1 MILICF
7 CNYNRDNVNNFKIF
21 VLFEKV
27 LNSDS
32 FIKKFNY
39 LLSFASL
46 FFVIRYFWSQGL
58 SVSFDTRTLFLSPI
72 LWLAYLLFAISWCL
86 NINNKKINKDYILIW
101 FSSLI
106 GKYLPFK
113 VGIPLFRISESKK
126 YFDDFDTKRNIK
138 TLIIEQLFLIFWGFY
153 FGSLF
158 LLPQN
163 ISFFVIAPVSIFIG
177 LILTLLIGF
186 TFKAFKQFVIINIYI
201 LFGQF
206 LILTYLVY
214 IFEFEFGYFDLAS
227 VASYVLV
234 SSISLLFVGAPAGLG
249 IREFLYIQL
258 LNYSDLSDE
267 IASFAIVI
275 RVVFLINEV
284 FLTFITRMY
293 SNLSK

>member
-1 MILICF
+1 M
-7 CNYNRDNVNNFKIF
+7 
-21 VLFEKV
+21 
-27 LNSDS
+27 
-32 FIKKFNY
+32 
-39 LLSFASL
+39 
-46 FFVIRYFWSQGL
+46 
-58 SVSFDTRTLFLSPI
+58 SFDIRTLFLSPI

-113 VGIPLFRISESKK
+113 VGIPLFRISQSKK
-126 YFDDFDTKRNIK
+126 YFNDFDTKRNIK
-138 TLIIEQLFLIFWGFY
+138 TLVIEQLFLIFWGFY

-158 LLPQN
+158 FLPQN
-163 ISFFVIAPVSIFIG
+163 IKFFVIAPVSIFIG
-177 LILTLLIGF
+177 LILTLLIGSIF
-186 TFKAFKQFVIINIYI
+186 NAFKQFVIINIYI

-234 SSISLLFVGAPAGLG
+234 SSLSLLFVGAPAGIG

-258 LNYSDLSDE
+258 LNYSNLSDE
-267 IASFAIVI
+267 IASFAIII

-284 FLTFITRMY
+284 FLTFISRMY

>member
-1 MILICF
+1 M
-7 CNYNRDNVNNFKIF
+7 NNFKIF
-21 VLFEKV
+21 VFFEKV

-32 FIKKFNY
+32 FIKRFNY

-58 SVSFDTRTLFLSPI
+58 SVSFDIRTLFFSPI

-126 YFDDFDTKRNIK
+126 YFDDFDTKKNIK
-138 TLIIEQLFLIFWGFY
+138 TLIIEQLFLIFWGIY

-158 LLPQN
+158 FLPQN
-163 ISFFVIAPVSIFIG
+163 IKFFVIAPVSIFTG
-177 LILTLLIGF
+177 LMFTLLIGSI
-186 TFKAFKQFVIINIYI
+186 FKAFKQFVVINIYI

-234 SSISLLFVGAPAGLG
+234 SSLSLLFVGAPAGIG

-258 LNYSDLSDE
+258 LNYSNLSDE
-267 IASFAIVI
+267 IASFAIII
-275 RVVFLINEV
+275 RLVFLINEV
-284 FLTFITRMY
+284 FLTFVIRMY

>member
-1 MILICF
+1 
-7 CNYNRDNVNNFKIF
+7 VNNFKILVF
-21 VLFEKV
+21 FEKV

-32 FIKKFNY
+32 FIKRFNY

-58 SVSFDTRTLFLSPI
+58 SASFDIRTLFLSPI

-113 VGIPLFRISESKK
+113 VGIPLFRISQSKK
-126 YFDDFDTKRNIK
+126 YFNDFDTKRNIK
-138 TLIIEQLFLIFWGFY
+138 TLVIEQLFLIFWGFY

-158 LLPQN
+158 FLPQN
-163 ISFFVIAPVSIFIG
+163 IKFFVIAPASIFIG
-177 LILTLLIGF
+177 LILTLLIGSI
-186 TFKAFKQFVIINIYI
+186 FKAFKQFVIINIYI

-206 LILTYLVY
+206 LILTYLFY

-234 SSISLLFVGAPAGLG
+234 SSLSLLFVGAPAGIG

-258 LNYSDLSDE
+258 LNYSNLSDE
-267 IASFAIVI
+267 IASFAIII

>member
-7 CNYNRDNVNNFKIF
+7 CNYNRNNVNNFKIF
-21 VLFEKV
+21 VFFEKV

-32 FIKKFNY
+32 FIKRFNY

-58 SVSFDTRTLFLSPI
+58 SVSFGVRTLFLSPI

-113 VGIPLFRISESKK
+113 VGIPLFRISQSKK
-126 YFDDFDTKRNIK
+126 YFNDFDTKRNIK
-138 TLIIEQLFLIFWGFY
+138 TLVIEQLFLIFWGFY

-158 LLPQN
+158 FLPQN
-163 ISFFVIAPVSIFIG
+163 IKFFVIAPVSIFIG
-177 LILTLLIGF
+177 LILTLLIGSIF
-186 TFKAFKQFVIINIYI
+186 NAFKQFVIINIYI

-234 SSISLLFVGAPAGLG
+234 SSFV
-249 IREFLYIQL
+249 IICWSSSWYRDKRVSI
-258 LNYSDLSDE
+258 YS
-267 IASFAIVI
+267 
-275 RVVFLINEV
+275 
-284 FLTFITRMY
+284 TT
-293 SNLSK
+293 

>member
-1 MILICF
+1 M
-7 CNYNRDNVNNFKIF
+7 NNFKIF
-21 VLFEKV
+21 VFFEKV
-27 LNSDS
+27 LNSES
-32 FIKKFNY
+32 FIKRFNY

-58 SVSFDTRTLFLSPI
+58 SVSFDIRTLFLSPI

-86 NINNKKINKDYILIW
+86 NINNKKINKDYLLIW

-106 GKYLPFK
+106 GKYLPLK
-113 VGIPLFRISESKK
+113 VGIPLIRISESKK

-138 TLIIEQLFLIFWGFY
+138 TLIIEQLFFIFWGFY

-158 LLPQN
+158 FLPQN
-163 ISFFVIAPVSIFIG
+163 ISFFVIAPASIFIG
-177 LILTLLIGF
+177 LIFTLLIGSI
-186 TFKAFKQFVIINIYI
+186 FKPFKQFVIINIYI

-234 SSISLLFVGAPAGLG
+234 SALSLLFVGAPAGIG

-258 LNYSDLSDE
+258 LNYSNLSGE
-267 IASFAIVI
+267 FASFAIIV
-275 RVVFLINEV
+275 RLVFLINEV

>member
-1 MILICF
+1 M
-7 CNYNRDNVNNFKIF
+7 NNFKILVF
-21 VLFEKV
+21 FEKV

-58 SVSFDTRTLFLSPI
+58 SVSFDVRTLFFSPI

-86 NINNKKINKDYILIW
+86 NINNKEINKDYLLIW

-113 VGIPLFRISESKK
+113 VGIPLIRISESKK
-126 YFDDFDTKRNIK
+126 YFDDFDTKKNIK
-138 TLIIEQLFLIFWGFY
+138 TLIIEQLFFIFWGIY
-153 FGSLF
+153 FGSLLF
-158 LLPQN
+158 LPQN
-163 ISFFVIAPVSIFIG
+163 ISFFVIGPVSIFIG
-177 LILTLLIGF
+177 LMFTLLIGSI
-186 TFKAFKQFVIINIYI
+186 FKAFKQFVIINIYI

-206 LILTYLVY
+206 LVLTFLVY

-234 SSISLLFVGAPAGLG
+234 SAFSLLFIGAPAGIG

-258 LNYSDLSDE
+258 LYYSNLSGE
-267 IASFAIVI
+267 FASFAVI
-275 RVVFLINEV
+275 IRLVFLINEV

>member
-7 CNYNRDNVNNFKIF
+7 CNYNRNNVNNSKIF

-39 LLSFASL
+39 LLSSASL
-46 FFVIRYFWSQGL
+46 FFVIRYFWLQGF
-58 SVSFDTRTLFLSPI
+58 SMSFDIKILFLSPL

-101 FSSLI
+101 FISLI

-138 TLIIEQLFLIFWGFY
+138 TLIIEQLFIIFWGLY

-158 LLPQN
+158 FLPQN
-163 ISFFVIAPVSIFIG
+163 INFFVIAPVSIFIG
-177 LILTLLIGF
+177 LILTLLIGYI
-186 TFKAFKQFVIINIYI
+186 FKTFKQFVIVNIYI

-206 LILTYLVY
+206 LILTYLVF

-234 SSISLLFVGAPAGLG
+234 SSLSLLFVGAPAGIG

-258 LNYSDLSDE
+258 INYSNLSYE
-267 IASFAIVI
+267 IASFAIII
-275 RVVFLINEV
+275 RIVFLLNEV

-293 SNLSK
+293 SNLGK

>member
-7 CNYNRDNVNNFKIF
+7 CNYNRNNVNNFKIF
-21 VLFEKV
+21 VFFEKV

-32 FIKKFNY
+32 FIKRFNY

-58 SVSFDTRTLFLSPI
+58 SVSFDVRTLFLSPI

-113 VGIPLFRISESKK
+113 VGIPLFRISQSKK
-126 YFDDFDTKRNIK
+126 YFNDFDTKSNIK
-138 TLIIEQLFLIFWGFY
+138 TLVIEQLFLIFWGFY

-158 LLPQN
+158 FLPQN
-163 ISFFVIAPVSIFIG
+163 IKFFVIAPVSIFIG
-177 LILTLLIGF
+177 LILTLLIGSIF
-186 TFKAFKQFVIINIYI
+186 NAFKQFVIINIYI

-234 SSISLLFVGAPAGLG
+234 SSLSLLFVGAPAGIG

-258 LNYSDLSDE
+258 LNYSNLSDE
-267 IASFAIVI
+267 IASFAIII

>member
-7 CNYNRDNVNNFKIF
+7 CNYNRNNVNNFKIF
-21 VLFEKV
+21 VFFEKV

-32 FIKKFNY
+32 FIKRFNY
-39 LLSFASL
+39 FLSFASL

-58 SVSFDTRTLFLSPI
+58 SVSFDIRTLFLSPI

-113 VGIPLFRISESKK
+113 VGIPLFRISQSKK
-126 YFDDFDTKRNIK
+126 YFNDFDTKRNIK
-138 TLIIEQLFLIFWGFY
+138 TLVIEQLFLIFWGFY

-158 LLPQN
+158 FLPQN
-163 ISFFVIAPVSIFIG
+163 IKLFVIAPVSIFIG
-177 LILTLLIGF
+177 LILTLLLGSI
-186 TFKAFKQFVIINIYI
+186 FKVFKQFVIINIYI

-234 SSISLLFVGAPAGLG
+234 SSLSLLFVGAPAGIG

-258 LNYSDLSDE
+258 LNYSNLSDE
-267 IASFAIVI
+267 IASFAIII
-275 RVVFLINEV
+275 RVIFLINEV